1 MRAKEGGKEKTGLAL
16 RHQSLACHTR
26 FALASVRKTKRL
38 RRKQTLEVVKEMTYG
53 GILARDL
60 KKGVLTLVPGVA
72 PVSVHSVPYLGTVQ
86 GSKCEH
92 DLSLSSYP
100 SLPSSSNA
108 SYIRS
113 PR

>member
-1 MRAKEGGKEKTGLAL
+1 MCAKEGGKEKTGLAL

-86 GSKCEH
+86 GSKPFVLPISAFFFQC
-92 DLSLSSYP
+92 LIYP
-100 SLPSSSNA
+100 
-108 SYIRS
+108 
-113 PR
+113 